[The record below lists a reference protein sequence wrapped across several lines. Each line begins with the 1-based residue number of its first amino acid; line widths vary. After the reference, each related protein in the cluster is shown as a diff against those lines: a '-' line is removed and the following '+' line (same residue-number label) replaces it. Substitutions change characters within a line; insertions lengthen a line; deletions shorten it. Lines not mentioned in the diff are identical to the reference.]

1 MSDMSVRSRVVSGA
15 CVIVAS
21 LFSSGCVSLQPT
33 TQAMPWVDL
42 DRFTIDCRIKEQ
54 QVRLLQSMR
63 ITNDDRLVYH
73 MNNVTQPWQR
83 FTRPDTWDERQRL
96 STGRTNWL
104 INQHLMLLNRNCP

>member
-1 MSDMSVRSRVVSGA
+1 MRSKVVSGA

-33 TQAMPWVDL
+33 TQVMPWMDL
-42 DRFTIDCRIKEQ
+42 DRFTPDCRIKEQ

-63 ITNDDRLVYH
+63 VSADDRLVYH
-73 MNNVTQPWQR
+73 FDNVTQPWHIV
-83 FTRPDTWDERQRL
+83 TRAQTWNHRQQV

-104 INQHLMLLNRNCP
+104 INQHLLTLRNNCP